1 MNNNLC
7 FLFSEIG
14 KGGAEK
20 FAFGLM
26 NHFVN
31 NKFRVSV
38 ISLGSEKEYEFLNPD
53 PSIQIFHFTR
63 KSKIDLKPIR
73 QINQLI
79 KSSDFDLFICIDQFA
94 QLYFNLFRILYRK
107 KIKSILS
114 PHITIPKK
122 RLDIFN
128 NYLSSITSRKGL
140 DIIVY
145 ISRNQKFYMERKYP
159 KLRKIK
165 NYLIHNGIDFNHY
178 RFDRAEKDALK
189 RSLFNINLHGN
200 KIIIQVA
207 RFSSEKD
214 HYNSIKAFSIIKKIN
229 PLVKLLFLGD
239 GDKKLIEELKNLIS
253 ELGLQNDIIFIG
265 FTNNVSN
272 YLSAS
277 DLFTLT
283 SSSIET
289 FPLSALEALASGLPI
304 VLTNIGG
311 ADEIVNDSNGLLV
324 PPKNP
329 KKIAEAW
336 NLALSKHHYD
346 SIQIRKNA
354 KELYHIEIMNKKYL
368 ELIKSIIK

>member
-1 MNNNLC
+1 
-7 FLFSEIG
+7 
-14 KGGAEK
+14 
-20 FAFGLM
+20 
-26 NHFVN
+26 
-31 NKFRVSV
+31 
-38 ISLGSEKEYEFLNPD
+38 
-53 PSIQIFHFTR
+53 
-63 KSKIDLKPIR
+63 
-73 QINQLI
+73 
-79 KSSDFDLFICIDQFA
+79 
-94 QLYFNLFRILYRK
+94 
-107 KIKSILS
+107 
-114 PHITIPKK
+114 
-122 RLDIFN
+122 
-128 NYLSSITSRKGL
+128 
-140 DIIVY
+140 
-145 ISRNQKFYMERKYP
+145 MERKYP